1 VTDPEGRV
9 QDMIRLDELT
19 KRFPGQLAVD
29 RVSMAIPQGEIV
41 AFVGPSG
48 CGKTT
53 TLKMINRLIEPTSGR
68 IFLDGEDVTE
78 INPDHLRRRIGYV
91 IQQIGLFPHLTIA
104 NNIATVPKTLGWDK
118 DRIAA
123 RVDELLE
130 LVGMDPDA
138 YRDRHPKAL
147 SGGQNQ
153 RVGVARALAADPAVM
168 LMDEPFGAVDPITR
182 ERLQNEFLRLQHEV
196 KKTICFVTHD
206 IDEAIKM
213 GDRIAIFG
221 NDHRIQ
227 QFDTPEIILSHP
239 ANEFVEDFL
248 GSGAALKR
256 LHLRRVQDVELTAW
270 PSASVDDDRDALR
283 RRLEEEAEHGF
294 LLLLDDQ
301 RRPVRWVSGRDLDR
315 ARGTGADRGLPASAI
330 VEPHATLHDALDE
343 MITSNVG
350 SAIVV
355 DGRGAYQGVVTL
367 DTVMTAVDT
376 LRAELREHVA
386 VGTWHAASGE
396 RVEEVGT

>member
-1 VTDPEGRV
+1 VEH
-9 QDMIRLDELT
+9 MIRLQELT

-29 RVSMAIPQGEIV
+29 GVSMEIPKGEII

-68 IFLDGEDVTE
+68 IFLGGEDVTDM
-78 INPDHLRRRIGYV
+78 NPDQLRRRIGYV
-91 IQQIGLFPHLTIA
+91 IQQIGLFPHMTIA
-104 NNIATVPKTLGWDK
+104 SNIATVPRALGWDK

-123 RVDELLE
+123 RIDELLE

-138 YRDRHPKAL
+138 YRGRYPKAL

-227 QFDTPEIILSHP
+227 QFDSPEIILSHP

-256 LHLRRVQDVELTAW
+256 LHLRRVRDVELTDW
-270 PSASVDDDRDALR
+270 PAARVDEDREALR
-283 RRLEEEAEHGF
+283 RKLEAATDHSF
-294 LLLLDDQ
+294 LLMLDEQ
-301 RRPVRWVSGRDLDR
+301 RRPVRWVSGRDLER
-315 ARGTGADRGLPASAI
+315 APGPLIDRGLPASAI
-330 VEPHATLHDALDE
+330 IEPHATLHDALDE

-355 DGRGAYQGVVTL
+355 DRTGAYQGVVTL
-367 DTVMTAVDT
+367 DTVMTAVDA
-376 LRAELREHVA
+376 LRTEERQRLA
-386 VGTWHAASGE
+386 VGSWHAVTTDE
-396 RVEEVGT
+396 VEEVSP

>member
-1 VTDPEGRV
+1 MEY
-9 QDMIRLDELT
+9 MIKLEELT
-19 KRFPGQLAVD
+19 KRFPGQVAVD
-29 RVSMAIPQGEIV
+29 GVSMDIPEGEIV

-68 IFLDGEDVTE
+68 IFLDGEDVTN
-78 INPDHLRRRIGYV
+78 INVDQLRRRIGYV

-104 NNIATVPKTLGWDK
+104 KNVATVPRALKWDK
-118 DRIAA
+118 DRIDA

-130 LVGMDPDA
+130 LVGMDPEV
-138 YRDRHPKAL
+138 YRDRYPKEL

-153 RVGVARALAADPAVM
+153 RIGVARALAADPAVM

-182 ERLQNEFLRLQHEV
+182 ERLQSEFLRLQAEV

-221 NDHRIQ
+221 DDHKLQ
-227 QFDTPEIILSHP
+227 QFDTPETILSQP
-239 ANEFVEDFL
+239 TNEFVEDFL

-256 LHLRRVQDVELTAW
+256 LHLHRVRNVTLNPW
-270 PSASVDDDRDALR
+270 PSAHVDEDPAELR
-283 RRLEEEAEHGF
+283 EKLDQESEYAF

-301 RRPVRWVSGRDLDR
+301 RRPVRWVSRRDLQR
-315 ARGTGADRGLPASAI
+315 AGSAADRGLPAAAI
-330 VEPHATLHDALDE
+330 VEPQATLHDALDE

-350 SAIVV
+350 CAVV
-355 DGRGAYQGVVTL
+355 IDGEGAYQGVVDI
-367 DTVMTAVDT
+367 DTVMSAVNT
-376 LRAELREHVA
+376 LRAELREQLA
-386 VGTWHAASGE
+386 VGTWHAVPAE
-396 RVEEVGT
+396 HVEEVGA

>member
-1 VTDPEGRV
+1 
-9 QDMIRLDELT
+9 MIRLEELT

-29 RVSMAIPQGEIV
+29 HVSLSIPRGQIV

-68 IFLDGEDVTE
+68 IHLDGEDVTD
-78 INPDHLRRRIGYV
+78 INPDQLRRRIGYV
-91 IQQIGLFPHLTIA
+91 IQQIGLFPHQTIA
-104 NNIATVPKTLGWDK
+104 TNIATVPKALGWSK
-118 DRIAA
+118 DRITA

-130 LVGMDPDA
+130 LVGMDAEA
-138 YRDRHPKAL
+138 YRDRYPKAL
-147 SGGQNQ
+147 SGGQRQ

-182 ERLQNEFLRLQHEV
+182 ERLQNEFLRLQQEV
-196 KKTICFVTHD
+196 RKTICFVTHD

-221 NDHRIQ
+221 ADHRIQ
-227 QFDTPEIILSHP
+227 QYDTPETILSHP

-256 LHLRRVQDVELTAW
+256 LHLRRVHELELTAW
-270 PSASVDDDRDALR
+270 PSAGVDEDRATLR
-283 RRLEEEAEHGF
+283 RKLADAGGYGF
-294 LLLLDDQ
+294 LLLLDEH
-301 RRPVRWVSGRDLDR
+301 RRPVRWVSERDLER
-315 ARGTGADRGLPASAI
+315 STGTVADRGLAATAT

-355 DGRGAYQGVVTL
+355 DGRGTYQGVVTI

-376 LRAELREHVA
+376 MRAELRELVA
-386 VGTWHAASGE
+386 VGSWHAAPGE
-396 RVEEVGT
+396 PTGEAVSAG